1 MKQVKETLTGFLLGI
16 GVYALL
22 VEVIGI
28 FFSENLLSYTLG
40 LLAGTVISVLLIF
53 HMAKTLDKALDMP
66 QEKAA
71 KYVRKQSFIRLFIMV
86 LAMIAGLAV
95 EWLNFITIVLG
106 LLGLKLGALIAPV
119 FLKRLY
125 PESFSTK

>member
-40 LLAGTVISVLLIF
+40 LLAGTVISVFLIF

-66 QEKAA
+66 QEQAA
-71 KYVRKQSFIRLFIMV
+71 KYVRKQSFIRLFIML
-86 LAMIAGLAV
+86 LAMIVGLAV